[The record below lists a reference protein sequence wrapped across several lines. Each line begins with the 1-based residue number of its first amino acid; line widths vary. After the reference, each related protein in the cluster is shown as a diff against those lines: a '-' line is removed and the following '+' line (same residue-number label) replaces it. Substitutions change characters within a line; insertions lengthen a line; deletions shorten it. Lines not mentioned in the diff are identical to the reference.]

1 MKDNLTE
8 SQVQAEIA
16 KAEHELVEPDSR
28 AVRLWERIKIPA
40 SLWRQSQYPVDSSF
54 WVIAVMGNRCMY
66 FNHVE
71 GGWGWGRYHDWG
83 SIATYHCQQDEIH
96 HVIFQTLFAIDK
108 GGTG

>member
-8 SQVQAEIA
+8 TLVQEEIA
-16 KAEHELVEPDSR
+16 TAERELIEPDGR

-40 SLWRQSQYPVDSSF
+40 SLWGQSQYPIESSF
-54 WVIAVMGNRCMY
+54 WVIAILGNRCMY

-71 GGWGWGRYHDWG
+71 GGWGWGRYDQWG
-83 SIATYHCQQDEIH
+83 TIESNHCQQDEIY
-96 HVIFQTLFAIDK
+96 HVVFQALFTIDE